1 MLLVDLNWAIFQ
13 RKASA
18 DIELSVGTEEKI
30 RSELRDKLNWKGRRE
45 YQRLLEEFEAQGG
58 DEDDFQDPIEWEAI
72 GNRVDALVV
81 ELQSMDL
88 SSRGKATAEA
98 ITIGVDPRL
107 ILSVSNTL
115 ITSTTGATRTRF
127 PIWRNA
133 PACCLQSIGKSKRRG
148 RSMSFQSRSLN
159 RGSRGGTRPV
169 TDAGKAVASQN
180 ARKHG
185 LNAPPDVAH
194 VSQWFNVIVDN
205 QENDFEEPN
214 LTDPRH
220 EAALRLAIAEA

>member
-1 MLLVDLNWAIFQ
+1 MTHYLGTSSITDLSSLPIDAILPERPAIIGEFSPANEAFKTATLSDLGPTTGYEYVLALQLVDLNWAIFQ

-81 ELQSMDL
+81 ELQSMDP

-107 ILSVSNTL
+107 ILSKQYFENFNYRRHSDALPNLEKRARQLSAEYREVQK
-115 ITSTTGATRTRF
+115 AR
-127 PIWRNA
+127 PI
-133 PACCLQSIGKSKRRG
+133 
-148 RSMSFQSRSLN
+148 
-159 RGSRGGTRPV
+159 
-169 TDAGKAVASQN
+169 
-180 ARKHG
+180 
-185 LNAPPDVAH
+185 DVVP
-194 VSQWFNVIVDN
+194 VSQS
-205 QENDFEEPN
+205 
-214 LTDPRH
+214 
-220 EAALRLAIAEA
+220 